1 MQIVNI
7 IESELDWGQKIEEVK
22 EFDDLISANTFIEDF
37 NSENDLDIV
46 PGWYMYAELA

>member
-22 EFDDLISANTFIEDF
+22 EFDDF